1 MLVIVA
7 RFPYT
12 DVTHFY
18 VNYGFY
24 RVRGTYSAFY
34 PGPFSPLSKPYFS
47 TKEIILTLKK

>member
-24 RVRGTYSAFY
+24 RVLGFMYINRGV
-34 PGPFSPLSKPYFS
+34 
-47 TKEIILTLKK
+47 